1 MKDLTIYDIQADLA
15 NLIEVRDEMQEKGED
30 LQHIEQAICD
40 YVAKSV
46 KKVDGIRSYIKHAEM
61 MESAAKAE
69 SVRLKAV
76 SATWAGRIE
85 RLKHFV
91 RFVMEGMEWDE
102 GTVRKL
108 EGKTGSLVLKLDG
121 GKPAVEITQAS
132 LIPEELVQYT
142 GTISGSAWECL
153 RRLLSTYTE
162 DNTPSP
168 AFAHWSGRQDVQ
180 MERIP
185 HKGRIA
191 VALEKPCVPCAG
203 TGVYNAL
210 GDRCDLCGGSG
221 KAVVPGARFA
231 ERNSHVEVK

>member
-46 KKVDGIRSYIKHAEM
+46 RKVDGILSYIKHAEM

-69 SVRLKAV
+69 SARLKAV
-76 SATWAGRIE
+76 SVTWAGRIE

-91 RFVMEGMEWDE
+91 RFVMEGMQWDE
-102 GTVRKL
+102 GRVRKL
-108 EGKTGSLVLKLDG
+108 EGKTGSLVLKADG

-142 GTISGSAWECL
+142 GTISGCDFMKMMNAIREVVCNDGWVGS
-153 RRLLSTYTE
+153 
-162 DNTPSP
+162 
-168 AFAHWSGRQDVQ
+168 VQ

-191 VALEKPCVPCAG
+191 AALEKPCPGCGGNEIVPCQ
-203 TGVYNAL
+203 
-210 GDRCDLCGGSG
+210 LCGGSG

-231 ERNSHVEVK
+231 ERGSSVIVK